1 MSTPPAPERSVEMPE
16 FLYRIQP
23 ARPAML
29 TDGPT
34 PAESGVVAAHRAYL
48 ERMAAA
54 GIVLL
59 FGRTLTTDAS
69 TFGS

>member
-1 MSTPPAPERSVEMPE
+1 MPE

-34 PAESGVVAAHRAYL
+34 PAESELGAAHRGYV

-59 FGRTLTTDAS
+59 FGRTPTRDAS